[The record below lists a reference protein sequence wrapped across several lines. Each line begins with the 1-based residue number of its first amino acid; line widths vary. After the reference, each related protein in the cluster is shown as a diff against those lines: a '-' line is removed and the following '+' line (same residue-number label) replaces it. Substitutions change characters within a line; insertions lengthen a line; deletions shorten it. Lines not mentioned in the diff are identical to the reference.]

1 MYANQLILIDNE
13 NVKDDK
19 QHKYNA
25 TLKVIFSD
33 DWDKLTDNY
42 DGKFRNLVSPPW
54 HFIWIHKKIKI
65 RFYAM

>member
-19 QHKYNA
+19 KHKYNA

-33 DWDKLTDNY
+33 DWDKLTDNW
-42 DGKFRNLVSPPW
+42 DK
-54 HFIWIHKKIKI
+54 
-65 RFYAM
+65 